1 MEEYILLIDTEDA
14 KGLVYNISK
23 VLFANNLNIEQNAE
37 YVDPD
42 TKKFFMR
49 SIISGKV
56 SHNMLLKEL
65 KEVLPSSAQ
74 IRLNK
79 KEKRRRFENF
89 GRTIQPNATRDGI

>member
-37 YVDPD
+37 YVDED

-56 SHNMLLKEL
+56 SKNF
-65 KEVLPSSAQ
+65 A
-74 IRLNK
+74 
-79 KEKRRRFENF
+79 KRIKRSFTQWCKNNF
-89 GRTIQPNATRDGI
+89 K